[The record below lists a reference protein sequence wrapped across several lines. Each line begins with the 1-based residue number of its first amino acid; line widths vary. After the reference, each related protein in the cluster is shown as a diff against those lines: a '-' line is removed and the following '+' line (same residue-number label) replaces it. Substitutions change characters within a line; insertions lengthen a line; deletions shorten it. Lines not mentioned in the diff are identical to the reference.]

1 MRVQEHKQ
9 AFKFVV
15 RLRMISIASFCA
27 SCIFPL
33 SEGQLLSLDG
43 DRNCEYQDR
52 MPLALCPNF
61 MCSKY
66 YAAQC
71 SSYIENRKL
80 AYLGGVHA
88 GDNADARM
96 AQAAKK
102 RGINLTSK
110 SRPLRPQD
118 LQRFDFIVGMDPMN
132 LKAMQVRTC

>member
-1 MRVQEHKQ
+1 ML
-9 AFKFVV
+9 F
-15 RLRMISIASFCA
+15 L
-27 SCIFPL
+27 
-33 SEGQLLSLDG
+33 
-43 DRNCEYQDR
+43 Y
-52 MPLALCPNF
+52 
-61 MCSKY
+61 
-66 YAAQC
+66 
-71 SSYIENRKL
+71 RKL